1 MRVSVDENKCVS
13 SGQCAMTAPAV
24 FDQHEDSG
32 VVWLR
37 TDRPAAEQ
45 QEDTRSAAL
54 VCPVVA
60 ITVTED

>member
-1 MRVSVDENKCVS
+1 MRVSVDKEKCVS
-13 SGQCAMTAPAV
+13 SGQCAMTAPDV

-45 QEDTRSAAL
+45 QDDARNAAL
-54 VCPVVA
+54 VCPVMA